1 MDRTS
6 KPLNKPQR
14 LEYCAP
20 ELKQWGAVA
29 DLTQLGGAGG
39 GGDIG
44 FNRGGRQVGSDNGS
58 VFPGG
63 INFGSN
69 GSGGGRG
76 RRA

>member
-1 MDRTS
+1 MAGMKKQGQVS
-6 KPLNKPQR
+6 R

-20 ELKQWGAVA
+20 KLKQWGAVA
-29 DLTQLGGAGG
+29 DLTQLGGSGG

-58 VFPGG
+58 VFPAG

-69 GSGGGRG
+69 GTGGGRG
-76 RRA
+76 RGA